1 MTVVVTLIADPT
13 GRGLD
18 DRWLASLNLALA
30 GAGFEPAP
38 PVWLSPGEAADIIVA
53 SADLA
58 AVRAV
63 AEAALDGMPIDV
75 GVQPP
80 ANRRKRLLV
89 ADMDSTIIGQECID
103 ELAAAMGLR
112 EEVSA
117 ITERAMR
124 GEIEFAGALR
134 ERAAML
140 AGLGGDEMD
149 AVLRD
154 RITLNPGAR
163 TLVATMRKNGA
174 FTALV
179 SGGFTFFTSRIRARA
194 GFDIDQA
201 NVLLTDDGGK
211 LTGLVAE
218 PVLGRAAKRE
228 ALQALTAARGFAA
241 AETMAVGD
249 GANDLAMIEAAGLG
263 VAFRAKPAVAEQADV
278 RITHGDLTALLF
290 LQGYQRA
297 EFITPT

>member
-1 MTVVVTLIADPT
+1 MTAVVTLIADPT
-13 GRGLD
+13 RRSLD
-18 DRWLASLNLALA
+18 DDVLASLGQALA
-30 GAGFEPAP
+30 DAGFAPAP
-38 PVWLSPGEAADIIVA
+38 PVWLSPGEAVDI
-53 SADLA
+53 
-58 AVRAV
+58 AV
-63 AEAALDGMPIDV
+63 ARADVAVVRPVAEVALDGMPIDV
-75 GVQPP
+75 AVQPQ

-103 ELAAAMGLR
+103 ELAAALGLR

-124 GEIEFAGALR
+124 GEIEFAAALR

-140 AGLGGDEMD
+140 AGLGPDEME

-154 RITLNPGAR
+154 RITLNLGAH

-194 GFDIDQA
+194 GFDMDQA
-201 NVLLTDDGGK
+201 NVLLTDDEGK

-228 ALQALTAARGFAA
+228 ALQALTAARGFAT